1 MKKLN
6 KFTLKESES
15 ITSEEMKFVRGGDTT
30 RDLTLYDCK
39 VGADGTIKNLG
50 QKCQYDEAAGGTVI
64 IVGTC
69 KSNVIYE
76 PGADGRLNPKLV
88 AYCEMD

>member
-30 RDLTLYDCK
+30 RDLTLYDCE
-39 VGADGTIKNLG
+39 VGADGTIKNLD
-50 QKCQYDEAAGGTVI
+50 QKCIYDKAAGGSVI
-64 IVGTC
+64 VIGTC
-69 KSNVIYE
+69 KSRIDYE
-76 PGADGRLNPKLV
+76 SGADGRLNPKLV